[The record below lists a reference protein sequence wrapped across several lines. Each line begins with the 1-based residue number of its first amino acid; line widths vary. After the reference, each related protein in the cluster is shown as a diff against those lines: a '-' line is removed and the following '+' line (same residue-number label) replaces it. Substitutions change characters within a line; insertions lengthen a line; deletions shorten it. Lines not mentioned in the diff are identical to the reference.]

1 MNRREALEM
10 LGVMTAGLTV
20 LTGGEA
26 HAEESHAQHEQIDQ
40 CAKAC
45 ADCQIDCD
53 SCFHHCA
60 ELIATG
66 DKTYAKAMLLC
77 VDCADLCATAAR
89 LVARQSP
96 LCTLACEACAK
107 ACDECA
113 AECEKFPSDKHLA
126 RCAQSCRAC
135 AKACREMI
143 NRMNLGSAL

>member
-1 MNRREALEM
+1 MNRREALGM
-10 LGVMTAGLTV
+10 LGVLTAGFTV
-20 LTGGEA
+20 LAGVEA
-26 HAEESHAQHEQIDQ
+26 HAEEGHAQHEQTDQ
-40 CAKAC
+40 CARAC

-66 DKTYAKAMLLC
+66 DKTYAKAMRLC

-89 LVARQSP
+89 LVSRQSP

-113 AECEKFPSDKHLA
+113 AECEKFPSDKQLA
-126 RCAQSCRAC
+126 GCAQSCRNC
-135 AKACREMI
+135 AKACRDMI
-143 NRMNLGSAL
+143 NRMHH